1 MVSLEFSIAWRYLR
15 SRRRSKSLSLISVIA
30 MGGVLV
36 GVSALIVIMGVMN
49 GLQLDLRDK
58 ILVGSPD
65 IRIMSYANDM
75 RLSNWEAAR
84 AQAKATHGVV
94 NVAPFLQTQG
104 LLRIRDGTP
113 KGAAVVGIEPE
124 GTPGADVT
132 SIRSHAVLG
141 DFKFRAP
148 GGALRGMV
156 IGKILAANLNAFT
169 NDTALL
175 IGLSNNINAATG
187 QPVPRVDTFVVTG
200 IFETGL
206 YEYDATYAYIDLQA
220 AQKFAGFGNDVTGLE
235 VSTIDKWKSAEFS
248 DSLLA
253 HVKGGVRMEDW
264 QEQNRPLFQALKL
277 EKLGMGVILLLIVV
291 IAAFNI
297 VSTLTMVVADK
308 TREIGILR
316 TMGLSGKS
324 IRRVFMW
331 QGAVIGAI
339 GTGGGLILGMIIVF
353 VMEELKWPP
362 LDPQIYFIDHIPVIV
377 DPVDVVT
384 VVVASM
390 IIAGLATLYPAS
402 QAAKLYPVD
411 AIRHE

>member
-1 MVSLEFSIAWRYLR
+1 MGSLELSIAWRYLR
-15 SRRRSKSLSLISVIA
+15 SRRRSKFLSLISVIA

-65 IRIMSYANDM
+65 IRIMSFTDDM
-75 RLSNWEAAR
+75 RLNGWQSVMS
-84 AQAKATHGVV
+84 QAKKTPGVV
-94 NVAPFLQTQG
+94 NVAPFVQTQG
-104 LLRIRDGTP
+104 LLRSRSGNA
-113 KGAAVVGIEPE
+113 KGAAIVGIEPE

-132 SIRSHAVLG
+132 SIRAHAKTG

-148 GGALRGMV
+148 DGSQRGAVLGT
-156 IGKILAANLNAFT
+156 ILASSISAFT
-169 NDTALL
+169 GDTVLF
-175 IGLSNNINAATG
+175 IGLGNDMNAATG
-187 QPVPRVDTFVVTG
+187 TIVPQVDTFVVTG
-200 IFETGL
+200 VFDTGL
-206 YEYDATYAYIDLQA
+206 YEYDATYVYVDLRA

-235 VSTIDKWKSAEFS
+235 VSTVDRWKSPQIA
-248 DSLLA
+248 DSLMMHIKA
-253 HVKGGVRMEDW
+253 GVRMEDW

-316 TMGLSGKS
+316 AMGLPGKS

-331 QGAVIGAI
+331 QGAIIGAI
-339 GTGGGLILGMIIVF
+339 GTGGGVVLGMVVVTI
-353 VMEELKWPP
+353 MEVLKWPP
-362 LDPQIYFIDHIPVIV
+362 LNPEIYFIDHIPVIV
-377 DPVDVVT
+377 APLDVVW
-384 VVVASM
+384 VALASM
-390 IIAGLATLYPAS
+390 AIALVATVYPAG
-402 QAAKLYPVD
+402 QAARLYPVD